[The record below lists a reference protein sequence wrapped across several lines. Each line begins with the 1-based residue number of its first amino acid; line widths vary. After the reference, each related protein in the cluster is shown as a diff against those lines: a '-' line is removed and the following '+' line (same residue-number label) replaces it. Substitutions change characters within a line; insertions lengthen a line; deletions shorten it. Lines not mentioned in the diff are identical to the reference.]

1 LNGEPVKL
9 KGISTHEEPIGRD
22 GVAYSRSDMRELFS
36 EAKQLGANFVRAAHY
51 PYSRH
56 AAKVADE
63 LGLLLWEE
71 VPIYWNINW
80 QNPETLEIARDQVSR
95 LVERDWNRVSV
106 VVWSVANETQFSQP
120 RMAFLKRLI
129 DDIRSLDS
137 SRLISAAL
145 LGDTERELQH
155 VAAHLAAY
163 GLVSDIPSEAEKQ
176 IFRQVLSGAGENAPE
191 LHGRFNLVIT
201 DPLGHLVDLVSYNEY
216 FGWYYAPFIADQTGV
231 SERTLRKLMLEFMPN
246 VTLGSVFN
254 KPMFISEFGAG
265 AKAGKRGEGVWTEDY
280 QAEVYRAQ
288 IKMIVNSPQ
297 VQGMTPWIL
306 KDFRAML
313 RTLGGI
319 QDFRNRKGLIDENGR
334 RKEAY
339 RVLQDFYASEWSVEN
354 P

>member
-1 LNGEPVKL
+1 
-9 KGISTHEEPIGRD
+9 
-22 GVAYSRSDMRELFS
+22 
-36 EAKQLGANFVRAAHY
+36 
-51 PYSRH
+51 
-56 AAKVADE
+56 
-63 LGLLLWEE
+63 
-71 VPIYWNINW
+71 
-80 QNPETLEIARDQVSR
+80 LE
-95 LVERDWNRVSV
+95 
-106 VVWSVANETQFSQP
+106 
-120 RMAFLKRLI
+120 
-129 DDIRSLDS
+129 
-137 SRLISAAL
+137 
-145 LGDTERELQH
+145 
-155 VAAHLAAY
+155 
-163 GLVSDIPSEAEKQ
+163 SDIPSEAEKQ
-176 IFRQVLSGAGENAPE
+176 IFRQVLSEARENTPE

-201 DPLGHLVDLVSYNEY
+201 DPLGDLVDLVSYNEY
-216 FGWYYAPFIADQTGV
+216 FGWYYAPFIANQTGV

-334 RKEAY
+334 RKEAF